1 MTAFCE
7 IESYAIK
14 RVCFCIE
21 QTKHC
26 YTALDLCYVIVS
38 SPFKRQP
45 DKMVKYT
52 QTICRQHPTNCLSV
66 LDHFVG
72 LALKGLSNLAM
83 VRIFQNKEIWNPSLL
98 LTSRTI
104 HEFFSRQL
112 VNLRFFPAGTSYVIA
127 KILKVAN
134 TMLIERYWLN
144 PTNCLSMFYHF
155 AMSFWCFYCLTLNI
169 FYTFFYCFYYWFW
182 KSKW

>member
-1 MTAFCE
+1 
-7 IESYAIK
+7 
-14 RVCFCIE
+14 
-21 QTKHC
+21 
-26 YTALDLCYVIVS
+26 
-38 SPFKRQP
+38 
-45 DKMVKYT
+45 MVKYT
-52 QTICRQHPTNCLSV
+52 QTIHRQHPTNCLSV

-134 TMLIERYWLN
+134 TLLIERYWLN

-155 AMSFWCFYCLTLNI
+155 VMSFWCFYCLTLNI
-169 FYTFFYCFYYWFW
+169 FCTFFYCFYYWFW